1 MQTRT
6 NLAAVV
12 ALCLL
17 AGCSSSV
24 RFTYSAP
31 SNTPTALQRQVLDV
45 AASHLGTPYCAG
57 GSRERCFD
65 CSGYVQAVFAAVG
78 IYLPRTTLQQSQAGM
93 PVPTEQLQAGD
104 LVFFR
109 FERRTGVS
117 HVGIYA
123 GDGTVFH
130 ASQSRGVVR
139 EQLWGTYL
147 ERGIAFCRRVLP
159 RAESGVF

>member
-1 MQTRT
+1 
-6 NLAAVV
+6 
-12 ALCLL
+12 
-17 AGCSSSV
+17 
-24 RFTYSAP
+24 
-31 SNTPTALQRQVLDV
+31 
-45 AASHLGTPYCAG
+45 
-57 GSRERCFD
+57 
-65 CSGYVQAVFAAVG
+65 
-78 IYLPRTTLQQSQAGM
+78 M

-147 ERGIAFCRRVLP
+147 ERGIAFCRRVSP
-159 RAESGVF
+159 ESREWSFLRKLS

>member
-1 MQTRT
+1 MVTKKCG
-6 NLAAVV
+6 
-12 ALCLL
+12 ALVFIVLL
-17 AGCSSSV
+17 AGCASSV
-24 RFTYSAP
+24 RYTFSAS
-31 SNTPTALQRQVLDV
+31 SNVPTALQRQVLDV
-45 AASHLGTPYCAG
+45 AASHLGIPYCTG

-65 CSGYVQAVFAAVG
+65 CSGYVQTVFATVG
-78 IYLPRTTLQQSQAGM
+78 IYLPRTTLQQSQAG
-93 PVPTEQLQAGD
+93 VSIPTEQLSAGD

-109 FERRTGVS
+109 FGRRTGAS

-130 ASQSRGVVR
+130 ASESRGVVR

-159 RAESGVF
+159 SAENGPF

>member
-6 NLAAVV
+6 NLAAIV
-12 ALCLL
+12 ALSLL

-24 RFTYSAP
+24 RFTSSAP
-31 SNTPTALQRQVLDV
+31 SNALTALQRQVLEV
-45 AASHLGTPYCAG
+45 SASHLGTPYCAG

-78 IYLPRTTLQQSQAGM
+78 VYLPRTTLQQSQAGM
-93 PVPTEQLQAGD
+93 FVPTEQLRAGD

-123 GDGTVFH
+123 GDGTIFH

-147 ERGIAFCRRVLP
+147 EQGITFCRRVLP
-159 RAESGVF
+159 RADGGMF